1 MMICA
6 SSNNSPIPIS
16 KPAFP
21 ESLAMNIFLD
31 SELTAAERAETAKFR
46 VIPVPLERT
55 VSYGSGTANGPAA
68 IIEASNEL
76 ERITNGAEP
85 CAQGILTEPAVDCTG
100 DLPDVMERIAKRTE
114 AAVNAGKTPVTLGGE
129 HSLSYGAVMGVAR
142 ALGRPIGIVQIDAHA
157 DLRVAYQGNKHSH
170 ASVMHLLSEEG
181 VKLAQFGVRALCEQE
196 QDSRKTNQVFFKDAE
211 ELVVN
216 NIHAVDLPDDFPQD
230 VYVSF
235 DVDGLD
241 PSQMP
246 ATGTPVPGG
255 LGYYQALRLVEHAL
269 KGRNCV
275 GLDVVELAPDGNA
288 AWDFTAAQIVYRLM
302 AAC

>member
-1 MMICA
+1 MTT
-6 SSNNSPIPIS
+6 
-16 KPAFP
+16 
-21 ESLAMNIFLD
+21 FLD
-31 SELTAAERAETAKFR
+31 SELTDAERDENAKFR

-55 VSYGSGTANGPAA
+55 VSYGSGTVNGPAA

-85 CAQGILTEPAVDCTG
+85 CAEGIFTEAAVDCTG
-100 DLPDVMERIAKRTE
+100 DLPDVMERIAARTG
-114 AAVNAGKTPVTLGGE
+114 AAVAAGKVPVTLGGE
-129 HSLSYGAVMGVAR
+129 HSLSYGAVLGVAR
-142 ALGRPIGIVQIDAHA
+142 ALNKPVGIVQIDAHA
-157 DLRVAYQGNKHSH
+157 DLRVAYQGNRHSH

-181 VKLAQFGVRALCEQE
+181 IRLAQFGVRALCQQE
-196 QDSRKTNQVFFKDAE
+196 VDSRAANNVFFKDAE
-211 ELVVN
+211 ELVVGN
-216 NIHAVDLPDDFPQD
+216 LHEIDLPEDFPED

-269 KGRNCV
+269 KGRRCV

>member
-1 MMICA
+1 M
-6 SSNNSPIPIS
+6 S
-16 KPAFP
+16 
-21 ESLAMNIFLD
+21 IFLD
-31 SELTAAERAETAKFR
+31 SELTASERSEDARFR

-55 VSYGSGTANGPAA
+55 VSYGSGTAKGPEA

-76 ERITNGAEP
+76 ERITGHAEP
-85 CAQGILTEPAVDCTG
+85 CVEGIFTETPVDC
-100 DLPDVMERIAKRTE
+100 DAALSEIMERLAQRTE
-114 AAVNAGKTPVTLGGE
+114 AAVRAGKVPVTLGGE

-142 ALGRPIGIVQIDAHA
+142 ALGQPLGIVQIDAHA
-157 DLRVAYQGNKHSH
+157 DLRNAYQGEKHSH
-170 ASVMHLLSEEG
+170 ASVMHLLAGEG
-181 VKLAQFGVRALCEQE
+181 VRLAQFGVRAFSSEEAQ
-196 QDSRKTNQVFFKDAE
+196 SRAKNHVFHVDAE
-211 ELVVN
+211 DLVTG
-216 NIHAVDLPDDFPQD
+216 NIHAVDLPEDFPKL

-241 PSQMP
+241 PALMP

-269 KGRNCV
+269 KDRKCV
-275 GLDVVELAPDGNA
+275 GFDVVELAPNGNA